1 MIRRKSNDK
10 LGDLISNLEFI
21 DSKSV
26 KLKGRYPKISTQL
39 ELTILQKLFNN
50 GKPLLQFYESEGKP
64 IYYRTS
70 GGRYFNVITNYSTG
84 STKENAIY
92 IKNSRSDFV
101 GAILSSN
108 LFYFY
113 QQIYSNGIDLKQFEI
128 ETFSIP
134 EVTTEI
140 LEKIEVAYSEY
151 LTDIESNI
159 IKHQTS
165 SYSNITEFKE
175 YKISKSKRLID
186 KLDDLICPLYGFTQ
200 QEIDFIKSY
209 EIEYRLGAESDD

>member
-1 MIRRKSNDK
+1 
-10 LGDLISNLEFI
+10 
-21 DSKSV
+21 
-26 KLKGRYPKISTQL
+26 
-39 ELTILQKLFNN
+39 
-50 GKPLLQFYESEGKP
+50 
-64 IYYRTS
+64 
-70 GGRYFNVITNYSTG
+70 VITNYSTG

-140 LEKIEVAYSEY
+140 LEKIEVAYSDY

-200 QEIDFIKSY
+200 QEINFIKSY